1 STTAK
6 PTTSFKSLK
15 PLIATSSPSD
25 LLGNN
30 RLLLLRHRR
39 RRRSSSSTNLP
50 FNCKFNLSIH
60 LPLRR
65 RSRSISRLS
74 NYKFQPSIQHRLRL
88 RLILTEST
96 TATTSTVLPPQTP
109 AAINTTAA
117 PSIPPNQTLYPP
129 SFSDLMS
136 NSNSTSSSTST
147 SSEAEIHGG
156 RNKRKRKWKD
166 LFERLLT
173 EVVNKQEEMQRKFLE
188 AIENRGKERIS
199 ILSAAAMWEE
209 D

>member
-1 STTAK
+1 SHQSSTD
-6 PTTSFKSLK
+6 
-15 PLIATSSPSD
+15 SD
-25 LLGNN
+25 SD
-30 RLLLLRHRR
+30 
-39 RRRSSSSTNLP
+39 SSSHH
-50 FNCKFNLSIH
+50 CED
-60 LPLRR
+60 
-65 RSRSISRLS
+65 
-74 NYKFQPSIQHRLRL
+74 
-88 RLILTEST
+88 EST

-117 PSIPPNQTLYPP
+117 PSIPPNQTPYPP

-147 SSEAEIHGG
+147 SSEAEIHDG

-173 EVVNKQEEMQRKFLE
+173 EVVNKQGEMQRKFLE
-188 AIENRGKERIS
+188 AIENREKERIS